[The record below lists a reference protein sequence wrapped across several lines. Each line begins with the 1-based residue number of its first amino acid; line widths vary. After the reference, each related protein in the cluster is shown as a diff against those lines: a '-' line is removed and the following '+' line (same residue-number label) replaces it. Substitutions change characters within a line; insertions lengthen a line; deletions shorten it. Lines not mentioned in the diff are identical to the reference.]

1 MKLSVLFFLFLIS
14 GQVQASGLDNVINE
28 LLNPSGGEVDI
39 WFYGW
44 FVVWLMGLLVC
55 FPFFVSA
62 FRRYRKKES
71 WFVKAVLGV
80 VILVVVESVASVVYL
95 GRCLYSLYCISVR
108 LEKHITIR
116 SGIFRAVGPPW
127 DVH

>member
-1 MKLSVLFFLFLIS
+1 MQVKKFAFKHVHRECTLFLIS
-14 GQVQASGLDNVINE
+14 GQVQASGFDNVINE

-95 GRCLYSLYCISVR
+95 GALFMFAL
-108 LEKHITIR
+108 LH
-116 SGIFRAVGPPW
+116 
-127 DVH
+127 